1 MDFMIIMIYNKIIFI
16 GFMEKEHQSFTD
28 SASPSQKTDQIR
40 EFFTAMLATVAIA
53 TAVFGL
59 VSKLSDSQHD
69 TALSAAERSSG
80 MINAKSVSR
89 EFSVEVDST
98 SGNYTGITEDSLASD
113 STSPERISEP
123 AITPVKVIEP
133 GTNPDV
139 TIGETDSHYAKL
151 LAYLKAGE
159 TPPAELY
166 VAASKELLSK
176 GAGADAKTIIQS
188 GVIAHP
194 DSVAMALGSAD
205 VRAATGNAE
214 SAWSE
219 LAQSGDTSNAEV
231 MSRLIKYATTAG
243 KVDETMTI
251 LGDLEML
258 PWTPSAED
266 WSNLVSMLTDAG
278 RFEEAKT
285 AVDLS
290 PEKKVLKTKL
300 EAIEKLEK
308 GEFDKAL
315 EKITEYFD
323 KTKNLTPEDW
333 ALLGEIHTGLGNR
346 TSANDAYRRA
356 EGLKQQ
362 QTVGGGGFWDF
373 LAGLFGGA

>member
-1 MDFMIIMIYNKIIFI
+1 
-16 GFMEKEHQSFTD
+16 MEKEHQSFTD

-59 VSKLSDSQHD
+59 VSKLSDSRHD

-89 EFSVEVDST
+89 EFSVEVDPT

-194 DSVAMALGSAD
+194 DSIVMALGSAD

-214 SAWSE
+214 SAWNE

-315 EKITEYFD
+315 EKINEYVD
-323 KTKNLTPEDW
+323 RTKNLTPEDW
-333 ALLGEIHTGLGNR
+333 ALLGEIHTGLGNQ

-362 QTVGGGGFWDF
+362 QAVEGGGFWDF